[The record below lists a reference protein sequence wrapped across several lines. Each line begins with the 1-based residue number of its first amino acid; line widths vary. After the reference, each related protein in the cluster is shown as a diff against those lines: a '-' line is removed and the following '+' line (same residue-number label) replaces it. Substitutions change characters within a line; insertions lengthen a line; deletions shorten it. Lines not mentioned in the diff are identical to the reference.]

1 MLDKHARMQSVASI
15 SNRFNGLQVMVNKA
29 VPTVEGL
36 FASATLSDNTFLL
49 ELINAEAGPDVNRSD
64 LINRPGNAA
73 WLHDDPSYD
82 IPYIYVH
89 ISLSGFS
96 TMIKS

>member
-36 FASATLSDNTFLL
+36 FASATLSDNTVLSELL
-49 ELINAEAGPDVNRSD
+49 NAEAGPDVNRPD

-73 WLHDDPSYD
+73 ELHDDPSYD
-82 IPYIYVH
+82 ISYIYVH
-89 ISLSGFS
+89 ICLSGFS